1 MHITRWLVTT
11 ILLLLFCG
19 IPLCIIAEHDH
30 TIDQT
35 LKARSKSADGRPPWT
50 FPAVDIVIQFGCA
63 VCMPPPITIH
73 AYVLYIAGQIMLL
86 SPRLHVTAMSRTTR
100 AVVAA
105 ATANATQSFS
115 GIVARPQNQNLIVQI
130 TGKLMFLECCVGI
143 PAQDPVGL
151 QLYYIQSTST
161 TKIA

>member
-1 MHITRWLVTT
+1 
-11 ILLLLFCG
+11 
-19 IPLCIIAEHDH
+19 
-30 TIDQT
+30 
-35 LKARSKSADGRPPWT
+35 
-50 FPAVDIVIQFGCA
+50 
-63 VCMPPPITIH
+63 MPPPITIH
-73 AYVLYIAGQIMLL
+73 TYVLYIAGQIMLL

-143 PAQDPVGL
+143 PA
-151 QLYYIQSTST
+151 
-161 TKIA
+161 